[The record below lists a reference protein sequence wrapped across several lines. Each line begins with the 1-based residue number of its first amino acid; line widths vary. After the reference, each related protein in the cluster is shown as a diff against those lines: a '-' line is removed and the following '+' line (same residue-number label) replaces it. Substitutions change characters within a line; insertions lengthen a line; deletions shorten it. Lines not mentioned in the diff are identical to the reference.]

1 MTVDAIMDKL
11 REFGHPNTKK
21 TLMRHGAK
29 EPVYG
34 VKVGD
39 LKKIVKLVKKNHD
52 LSLALYDT
60 GNSDAM
66 YLAGLIADEKKMN
79 KTDLQKWAE
88 QAYWYYLSEYTVPW
102 VASESDF
109 GYELGLEWIE
119 SDNSSLAC
127 TGWQTLACLT
137 ALKKDEELNLEHY
150 KALLERIQQTIY
162 EAANRVRFCMNAFV
176 IAVGCNVAPLSQ
188 NALDIALKLGK
199 IKVDMGDTACKIP
212 EASVYIQKVMD
223 KNRVGKKR
231 KTVRC

>member
-29 EPVYG
+29 EPVFG
-34 VKVGD
+34 VKVAD
-39 LKKIVKLVKKNHD
+39 IKKIVKLVKKNYD

-66 YLAGLIADEKKMN
+66 YLAGLIADEKKMT
-79 KTDLQKWAE
+79 KADLQKWAN

-109 GYELGLEWIE
+109 GYEMGLEWI
-119 SDNSSLAC
+119 DNSNNTLAC

-137 ALKKDEELNLEHY
+137 ALKKDEELNLKQY
-150 KALLERIQQTIY
+150 QDLLDRIHHTIY
-162 EAANRVRFCMNAFV
+162 QAPNRVRFCMNAFI
-176 IAVGCNVAPLSQ
+176 IAVGCNVEPL
-188 NALDIALKLGK
+188 NASAMNIAKQLGK

-212 EASVYIQKVMD
+212 EASVYIQKVID